1 MRNHHGKPSEHAAN
15 DPLRIYMPPLSEW
28 RRDTENG
35 ARLWT
40 HPEIGWTFV
49 VGSRGKM
56 GYVRTSY
63 SRDGKI
69 TFRATD
75 GDVYKQIK
83 RWYAHQTPSSM
94 SRLSE
99 RNPDRPPSVAGKL
112 RQFAILDRDRYV
124 GVVDTGNRYD
134 DTSEE
139 GALAQYIA
147 DERARGTSPHF
158 YKDRYA
164 VAVRRSERNPDWS
177 AMREKASHYAGRA
190 AAGARSAYDWT
201 APRARAAYDWTAPR
215 ARAAGHA
222 AWEGTK
228 AAGRAVK
235 RGAKRAAPVI
245 ARGAK
250 SAAERMERW
259 AAEPNGAKYSV
270 YVQGSGWSDTW
281 AVSGGLRA
289 AVASARDAVSGRN
302 EVVSASVYKTADRSA
317 RDVVTFTNRNSDGNV
332 GRVRKIAG

>member
-83 RWYAHQTPSSM
+83 RWYAHQTPSSL
-94 SRLSE
+94 SRL
-99 RNPDRPPSVAGKL
+99 
-112 RQFAILDRDRYV
+112 
-124 GVVDTGNRYD
+124 
-134 DTSEE
+134 
-139 GALAQYIA
+139 
-147 DERARGTSPHF
+147 
-158 YKDRYA
+158 
-164 VAVRRSERNPDWS
+164 SERNPDWS